1 MSQAGCGMFKVWLGP
16 YLIFGLRISVSRNRN
31 QLVANWMGK
40 RPITEIR
47 IATIICC
54 DYVQPKLKCLR

>member
-1 MSQAGCGMFKVWLGP
+1 MFKVWFGP
-16 YLIFGLRISVSRNRN
+16 YLILGLRISVSWNRN